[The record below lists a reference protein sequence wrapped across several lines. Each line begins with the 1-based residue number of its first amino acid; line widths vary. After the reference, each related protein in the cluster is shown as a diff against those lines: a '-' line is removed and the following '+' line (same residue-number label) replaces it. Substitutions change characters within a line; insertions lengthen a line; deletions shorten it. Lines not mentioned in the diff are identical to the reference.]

1 MTQKRSRDGLVIERK
16 QRIVNQ
22 QSSYVAQSCD
32 ADALDIATPATDADV
47 QVMWNLGN
55 PSVFYRRLFGI
66 A

>member
-1 MTQKRSRDGLVIERK
+1 MMTQKRSRDGLVIERK

-47 QVMWNLGN
+47 QVM
-55 PSVFYRRLFGI
+55 
-66 A
+66 